1 MSRVARLL
9 PLLLAALPA
18 AADGTPTN
26 TVLRAGDRAVLEYR
40 HDPAA
45 FKAYVAQL
53 HTPAGVA
60 VLRDSP
66 HDHVHHHALMFAL
79 GAGGVNFWE
88 ERAECGR
95 QVQQP
100 PALEAGGLAQRLDW
114 TGKDGV
120 VRLVEDRSIR
130 LKASEEVTLVTWT
143 SRLQPPAGVASVELT
158 GSHYYGLGARFVTS
172 MDAGA
177 TFLFP
182 EKADGAAVRGTEK
195 LTPARWCAVTGLAG
209 DKPVTFAIFDAPSNP
224 RHPAQMFTM
233 TAPFAYLSATMNLW
247 KQPMV
252 LKAGETLPLTY
263 GVALWEGR
271 RDAGEIERA
280 WQDWRRGL

>member
-1 MSRVARLL
+1 MSRAAHVL
-9 PLLLAALPA
+9 PLLLAAVPA
-18 AADGTPTN
+18 TAFATATN
-26 TVLRAGDRAVLEYR
+26 TVLRAGDRVVLEYR

-45 FKAYVAQL
+45 FKPYVAQL
-53 HTPAGVA
+53 TTPAGVA

-88 ERAECGR
+88 ERPECGR

-100 PALEAGGLAQRLDW
+100 PAVEAGGIAQRLDW

-130 LKASEEVTLVTWT
+130 LKASEDVTLVTWT
-143 SRLQPPAGVASVELT
+143 SRLQAPAGVDSVELT

-172 MDAGA
+172 MDVGA

-182 EKADGAAVRGTEK
+182 EKVEGVVVRGTEK

-209 DKPVTFAIFDAPSNP
+209 DKPVTFAVFDAPTNP
-224 RHPAQMFTM
+224 RPPAQMFTM
-233 TAPFAYLSATMNLW
+233 TAPFAYVSATLNLW
-247 KQPMV
+247 KQPLV
-252 LKAGETLPLTY
+252 LKSGETLPLTY
-263 GVALWEGR
+263 GVALWDGR
-271 RDAGEIERA
+271 RGADEIERA
-280 WQDWRRGL
+280 CRDWCRGL